1 MRSKKLR
8 IITVGKNS
16 GKSKSMNCS
25 NGLRRKDEETGEDLA
40 PRSIRRKGRGLF
52 KGRKGKRFLKDCS
65 DRELEK
71 AGIKK

>member
-1 MRSKKLR
+1 MRSKKLK

-16 GKSKSMNCS
+16 GKSKSMNCP

-52 KGRKGKRFLKDCS
+52 KSKKGKRFLKDCT
-65 DRELEK
+65 DREL
-71 AGIKK
+71 